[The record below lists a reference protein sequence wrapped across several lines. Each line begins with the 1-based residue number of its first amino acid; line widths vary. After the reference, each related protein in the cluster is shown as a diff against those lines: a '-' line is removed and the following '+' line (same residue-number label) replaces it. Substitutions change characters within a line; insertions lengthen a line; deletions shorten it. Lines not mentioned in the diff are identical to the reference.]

1 MKANALAISDTQAYW
16 RRWAKFRAMKRGP
29 ERQEVLVQLR
39 RWRAASRS
47 AQSQQLLS
55 ELVSQPESGVAWQRW
70 FWFNHFNV
78 LASKAQ
84 ISLTL
89 PSYLHEAIGS
99 QLNGHFVDLLRAATL
114 HPAMLVYLDNVRN
127 VKGRGNENH
136 ARELLELHTLGVG
149 NGYTQADVVAASKI
163 MTGWGVRLR
172 GDPGAMGTTEFNARR
187 HEGGT
192 KRVLGRTFQPDG
204 AGELPALLTH
214 LAAHPATAK
223 HLARKVAIWMLDD
236 EPKEEHVARLAAVY
250 TRTSGHLPTL
260 WAEATQLQSDLR
272 STKPRSHQG
281 AGKFKDPLRY
291 LASATKLL
299 LGDEPVINARPLERW
314 LRLLGEPMFARGS
327 PDGYP
332 LEGNDWLS
340 AGQVSQRIELAQ
352 EMVAA
357 APRLGNAS
365 AIRRRLQRGP
375 MDSPQTALTM
385 KRLSQEEVA
394 AVKRAKEP
402 TLAWALVLASPSFMY
417 V

>member
-1 MKANALAISDTQAYW
+1 MDLLPTAPLEAYW
-16 RRWAKFRAMKRGP
+16 ASLLRFKATKNRVERRALGAA
-29 ERQEVLVQLR
+29 LR
-39 RWRAASRS
+39 RWRRTRITHASRNWLATLAVEAEAS
-47 AQSQQLLS
+47 
-55 ELVSQPESGVAWQRW
+55 PAWQQW

-78 LASKAQ
+78 VASKRQ
-84 ISLTL
+84 IAPVLD
-89 PSYLHEAIGS
+89 SYLQSTIARHS
-99 QLNGHFVDLLRAATL
+99 QGRFSELLQAVSL
-114 HPAMLVYLDNVRN
+114 HPAMLMYLDNIRN
-127 VKGRGNENH
+127 VKGKGNENH

-149 NGYTQADVVAASKI
+149 GGYSQADVVAASKI

-204 AGELPALLTH
+204 AGEFPALLTH
-214 LAAHPATAK
+214 LAAQPATAK

-236 EPKEEHVARLAAVY
+236 EPKEEHVSQLAAVY

-260 WAEATQLQSDLR
+260 WAEAIQLQSDLR
-272 STKPRSHQG
+272 STKTRNHQG
-281 AGKFKDPLRY
+281 PGKFKDPLRY
-291 LASATKLL
+291 LSSATKLL
-299 LGDEPVINARPLERW
+299 LGDEPVSNARPLERW

-332 LEGNDWLS
+332 LEGSDWLS

-352 EMVAA
+352 GIVAA

-365 AIRRRLQRGP
+365 AIRRNLQRGP
-375 MDSPQTALTM
+375 MDSPQAALTM
-385 KRLSQEEVA
+385 KRLSQAEVA
-394 AVKRAKEP
+394 AVKRASDP
-402 TLAWALVLASPSFMY
+402 ALAWALVLASPSFMY